1 MIPIVRLRLD
11 GAATISSTFGAA
23 GERRRNEPA
32 TTSADQ
38 AMVDAFAVLAERFA
52 TDTRQQSAATFAP
65 LLTARVVALRPDGT
79 ILSAT
84 DGLHEQPSVDN
95 ADHTIEVT
103 ADASLLP
110 TLLDLYVDAGWTAV
124 SRVLV
129 ALEVA
134 AAASSTWVLMATQRF
149 VYGTAAILLAWI
161 RRDLLAAEIDV
172 RERMVRA
179 LNRATRAIATDW
191 SLLGLTRTP
200 GTEDRWEVVDAEKRW
215 RRERIPG
222 TPDHY
227 TFDTRQPSQAKRVTA
242 LCEALARAVEA
253 RRQLETLTKQR
264 ERHRPDVH
272 SLRVQLF
279 FARDRGSQSWNDK
292 QRNLERT
299 QHQLN
304 EVTAKLPVAGDALS
318 KALLEVQ
325 SLAPTALAAIDAL
338 PKGFVGLS
346 AAERTKAVAATYGR
360 ITHALFERAE
370 NTVGALPDKAV
381 LAMVA
386 SAVPPP
392 PDPRSVDDA
401 ETLAAALG
409 DYGERHRAHLQV
421 GCSALALE
429 LGVAVAA
436 EGAPRALPILSD
448 GHWTGLV
455 TEANRPAGTLRDVV
469 VRHHLFELLDRQQRQ
484 QQEEARWASFWATLG
499 WLSAAI
505 SLVALL
511 TPLGPVILTVGL
523 AAGLAV
529 TAHAIGSVVEGL
541 AGLDP
546 GVTARLADATAEDAD
561 RFAAAGELIAQRE
574 AAVSSLTWEIV
585 LEIGAAVLARGAKA
599 FARLLLVRDHL
610 EDLRTVAQINTPVA
624 ADMILVRM
632 HSEHP

>member
-52 TDTRQQSAATFAP
+52 ADTRQHSAATFAP
-65 LLTARVVALRPDGT
+65 PLTVRVVALRPDGT
-79 ILSAT
+79 ILSAM

-95 ADHTIEVT
+95 ADHTVEVA

-110 TLLDLYVDAGWTAV
+110 TLLDLYVDAGWAAV
-124 SRVLV
+124 SRALV

-161 RRDLLAAEIDV
+161 RRDLLAAESDV
-172 RERMVRA
+172 RERMVSA

-264 ERHRPDVH
+264 RIHRSNVA
-272 SLRVQLF
+272 SLSVELSSPKYQADHRRWRSLKGEQL
-279 FARDRGSQSWNDK
+279 RLK
-292 QRNLERT
+292 
-299 QHQLN
+299 
-304 EVTAKLPVAGDALS
+304 EVTAQLPVAGKALQ

-325 SLAPTALAAIDAL
+325 KLAPTALAVIDAL
-338 PKGFVGLS
+338 PKGFVRLS
-346 AAERTKAVAATYGR
+346 AAERTAAVAASYGR

-370 NTVGALPDKAV
+370 NTVGALPDKAA

-409 DYGERHRAHLQV
+409 DYGERHRVQLQV

-541 AGLDP
+541 AGLDT
-546 GVTARLADATAEDAD
+546 GVTAKLADATAEDAD
-561 RFAAAGELIAQRE
+561 RFAAAGALIAQRE

-610 EDLRTVAQINTPVA
+610 EDLRTVAQIDTP
-624 ADMILVRM
+624 